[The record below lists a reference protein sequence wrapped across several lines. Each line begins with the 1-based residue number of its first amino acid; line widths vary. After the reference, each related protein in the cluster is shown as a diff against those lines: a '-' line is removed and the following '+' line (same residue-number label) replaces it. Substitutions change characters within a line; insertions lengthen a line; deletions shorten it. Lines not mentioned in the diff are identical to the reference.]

1 MAMGLA
7 MSRLALP
14 NGDDHPEAA
23 GKHLDDASV
32 LLMATRYDGTA
43 YLSGYVVECCLK
55 SLIQFE
61 TSTPPHGH
69 DLPSL
74 SRRASQACLVSAA
87 RTARYLSAA
96 MGILRPAAIMEWNP
110 GIRYQAPSI
119 SRSQAKTWRQEA
131 EAVYLATVGQMR
143 LDGVL

>member
-1 MAMGLA
+1 

-23 GKHLDDASV
+23 GKHLEDASV
-32 LLMATRYDGTA
+32 LLTARRYDGTA

-55 SLIQFE
+55 SLIQVE
-61 TSTPPHGH
+61 TGSASLGH
-69 DLPSL
+69 DLPAL
-74 SRRASQACLVSAA
+74 SRRASQASAVAAA

-96 MGILRPAAIMEWNP
+96 MGILGPAAIMGWKP
-110 GIRYQAPSI
+110 DIRYHASSI
-119 SRSQAKTWRQEA
+119 SRSDAKTWRQEA
-131 EAVYLATVGQMR
+131 EDVYLTTVGQMR